1 MENTNTVSI
10 PLVDIL
16 SEILG
21 KRVVMSG
28 EDYVFFENLEKVSQ
42 DKIDEAM
49 ILKEQKEKDLSVPT
63 SITARQVRLA
73 LLQVGKLNDVATAIN
88 SLESPVKEQIQIE
101 WEYATEIYRN
111 HNFIKTLGASL
122 GLDKV
127 ALDELFISGKS
138 FV

>member
-1 MENTNTVSI
+1 MENTNAVSI
-10 PLVDIL
+10 PLVDVL
-16 SEILG
+16 SELLG

-42 DKIDEAM
+42 DKINEAM
-49 ILKEQKEKDLSVPT
+49 ILKEQKEKELSVPT
-63 SITARQVRLA
+63 SITARQARLA
-73 LLQVGKLNDVATAIN
+73 LLKIRKLNDVATAIN

-111 HNFIKTLGASL
+111 HNFIETLGASL

-138 FV
+138 FA

>member
-10 PLVDIL
+10 PLVDAL
-16 SEILG
+16 SELTG

-28 EDYVFFENLEKVSQ
+28 EDYVFFETLEKVSQ

-63 SITARQVRLA
+63 SITARQARLA

-88 SLESPVKEQIQIE
+88 SLESPIKEQIQIE
-101 WEYATEIYRN
+101 WEYATEIYRK
-111 HNFIKTLGASL
+111 HNFIETLGASL

-138 FV
+138 FI

>member
-1 MENTNTVSI
+1 
-10 PLVDIL
+10 
-16 SEILG
+16 
-21 KRVVMSG
+21 MSG
-28 EDYVFFENLEKVSQ
+28 DDYVFFENLEKVSQ

-49 ILKEQKEKDLSVPT
+49 VLKEQKEKDLSVPT
-63 SITARQVRLA
+63 SITARQARLA
-73 LLQVGKLNDVATAIN
+73 LLKIGKLNDVIVAID
-88 SLESPVKEQIQIE
+88 SLESPIKEQIQIE

-111 HNFIKTLGASL
+111 HNFIETLGASL